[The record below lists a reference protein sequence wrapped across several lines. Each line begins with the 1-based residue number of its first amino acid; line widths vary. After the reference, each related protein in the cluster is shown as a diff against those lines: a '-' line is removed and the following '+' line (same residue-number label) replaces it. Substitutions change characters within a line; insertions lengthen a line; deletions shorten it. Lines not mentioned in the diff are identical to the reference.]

1 MDETTRRM
9 AAAAQAEENG
19 DYRTA
24 ARLYDQLG
32 QDIQAEHGP
41 YDARALDAYEGM
53 ARAIG
58 KGSA

>member
-1 MDETTRRM
+1 M
-9 AAAAQAEENG
+9 AAAARAEEDG

-58 KGSA
+58 KGSV